1 MEQKILGFR
10 LIKIDV
16 LFFQC
21 RQVRPVILFR
31 FVSVFFTTHLHNCIS
46 LRIHRKYPAGFETPM
61 AKKKLGNGRK
71 EYSKRCVTW
80 LLSRNRVRKQAEI
93 FGRPLQANDPVDCG

>member
-31 FVSVFFTTHLHNCIS
+31 FVSDFFTTHLIFNVNTICIS
-46 LRIHRKYPAGFETPM
+46 LRIHRKYPAGYETPM
-61 AKKKLGNGRK
+61 AKKNLAMVEKNIQKG
-71 EYSKRCVTW
+71 V
-80 LLSRNRVRKQAEI
+80 
-93 FGRPLQANDPVDCG
+93 